1 MLKKSVTLFPLWAI
15 LFSLL
20 SYLQPNLVVGFK
32 SWIIPLLIT
41 IMFCMGIT
49 LKVEDF
55 KRVLKRPKVIALAVS
70 LQFLLMP
77 LAAFIISKLFELSD
91 ELLVGMVL
99 VGAVSGGTASNV
111 IAYLAKADVALSITM
126 TVVSTLLSIIVTPYL
141 TLLYVGQTVPVPATS
156 MLLSILKIVFIPVV
170 VGLILNHFLH
180 RYIDKRH
187 DFFAFLSIVAIV
199 FIIGIIIGL
208 NQQKIATIALSLM
221 LAIMCHNL
229 VGLIGGFYITKWLG
243 FDHKSCKTVAIEVG
257 MQNSGLAVVLA
268 MKYFTA
274 LGALPGAIFSIWH
287 NISGSIIA
295 GYWVKKDEK
304 ENDELSRY

>member
-15 LFSLL
+15 LFSVLA
-20 SYLQPNLVVGFK
+20 YLKPDLVVGFK

-49 LKVEDF
+49 LKLEDF

-77 LAAFIISKLFELSD
+77 LAAFIISKLFDLSD

-126 TVVSTLLSIIVTPYL
+126 TVVSTLLSIVITPYL

-170 VGLILNHFLH
+170 VGLILNHFFH

-221 LAIMCHNL
+221 LAIICHNL
-229 VGLIGGFYITKWLG
+229 VGLVGGFYITKWFR
-243 FDHKSCKTVAIEVG
+243 FDYKSCKTVAIEVG

-295 GYWVKKDEK
+295 GYWVKKSEK
-304 ENDELSRY
+304 ETDEL